1 MNKAKTLLS
10 VVVAAGLIIAA
21 AGLTSHAISDIS
33 AGEAHPK
40 TETVSTQE
48 FAGQSEQE
56 TDWSA
61 YADSLDLA
69 EIIDTADLTT
79 VKLDVTDF
87 RSARLKDGR
96 DAVRVTL
103 DRHLTD
109 DEKAKLRGKHCVGV
123 DCIWRHRYA
132 PEITGSYFY
141 VV

>member
-1 MNKAKTLLS
+1 MNIVTLIERL
-10 VVVAAGLIIAA
+10 
-21 AGLTSHAISDIS
+21 
-33 AGEAHPK
+33 P
-40 TETVSTQE
+40 
-48 FAGQSEQE
+48 
-56 TDWSA
+56 
-61 YADSLDLA
+61 
-69 EIIDTADLTT
+69 TT

-109 DEKAKLRGKHCVGV
+109 DEKAKLRGKHYVGV
-123 DCIWRHRYA
+123 DCVWRHRYA